1 MNLLCYLDAILESS
15 ALVLPSLGFANQ
27 PFGTLEDFTGPSVKG
42 GFIINSVLD
51 GILGNFKWVILF
63 QHERGSHDVIPS
75 FHSTSRSQPA
85 VVFFL

>member
-1 MNLLCYLDAILESS
+1 MNLLWYLDAILESS

-51 GILGNFKWVILF
+51 GILGNF
-63 QHERGSHDVIPS
+63 
-75 FHSTSRSQPA
+75 
-85 VVFFL
+85 